1 MRGGDE
7 YGNQDNRL
15 VKNGVQENIIFYL
28 SGFTRGGG
36 AVISPYESSKSGA
49 PTRQASPLL
58 IRIRKKSGF
67 QLLNLRELLHY
78 RDLLAFL
85 VIRDIKVK
93 YKQTVLG
100 GLWAIIQ
107 PFFMMVVFTLFFGKL
122 AQIPSDGIPYPI
134 FNYTAMVA
142 WTYFATAINT
152 SGNSIVGS
160 GSLISKV
167 YFPRII
173 IPLTPM
179 LAGLLDFGIAFLV
192 LIAMML
198 YFGIYPNITVL
209 ALPLLVLLMMLTA
222 AGVGLVLAALNAKYR
237 DIRYTIPFL
246 VQFWM
251 FATPIVYPA
260 SMVPERFRLIYA
272 LNPMTGIIEGF
283 RSVLLGTIAF
293 PWTMLAMSTVIAII
307 VFVFGI
313 IYFKQVERYFADII

>member
-1 MRGGDE
+1 M
-7 YGNQDNRL
+7 
-15 VKNGVQENIIFYL
+15 VFYL
-28 SGFTRGGG
+28 PGFTRGGG
-36 AVISPYESSKSGA
+36 AVISPVGSSGNGA
-49 PTRQASPLL
+49 PDRQASPL

-67 QLLNLRELLHY
+67 QLLDLRELFCY

-100 GLWAIIQ
+100 GLWAVIQ

-122 AQIPSDGIPYPI
+122 AQIPSDGIPYPV

-142 WTYFATAINT
+142 WTYFATVINT

-173 IPLTPM
+173 IPLTPV
-179 LAGLLDFGIAFLV
+179 LAGLLDFALAFLV

-198 YFGIYPNITVL
+198 YFGIYPSPMVL
-209 ALPLLVLLMMLTA
+209 MLPLLIILMMLTA

-246 VQFWM
+246 IQFWM

-293 PWTMLAMSTVIAII
+293 PWTMLAMSTVIAVV
-307 VFVFGI
+307 VFLCGV
-313 IYFKQVERYFADII
+313 IYFKQVERYFADIV